1 MFKSI
6 KGTRKAFVLSLFV
19 FGWTAVLL
27 LTSQAGNLDGANQGQ
42 RQMVIDNL
50 NRMPLTFIENQGQL
64 HEDVGFYVQGSDKTI
79 YFTPKGVTFALTGT
93 TADNETPQRWVV
105 KLDFVGANPAV
116 RARGEERQRAIISY
130 FKDRPQDW
138 KTGIPTYGKIAYSEL
153 WPGIDLIYTG
163 TVNKLKYEFVVK
175 PGADPNQ
182 IRLAYRG
189 ATGVSVKEI
198 DQLVITTPLASFG
211 DAEPYAYQEIDG
223 QRVEVPM
230 AYELNGKTSGDVFEY
245 GFDIGIYDRTKPL
258 ILDPA
263 MLVYCGYIGGTGSDM
278 GFAIAVDAEGNAYV
292 TGGTSSTE
300 ASFPEVVG
308 PDLTYNAAGDVF
320 VAKVN
325 VNGTGLVYCGYI
337 GGNDGDAGYGI
348 AVDASGNA
356 YVTGQVKSTQ
366 ASFPVV
372 NGPDLTYN
380 GGEMDAFVAKVN
392 ASGTALTYCGYIGG
406 ADLDWGYGIAVDPS
420 GNAYVTGYTRS
431 TQASF
436 PVAVGPDLSFNGG
449 AGTEDAFV
457 AKVNASGTALSYCGY
472 IGGTATDVGEG
483 IAVDASGYA
492 YVTGYTA
499 STEASFPENVGPDLT
514 QNGASD
520 AFVAKVNANGANLV
534 YCGFIGGASD
544 DDGYGIAVDVLGN
557 AYVTGGTGS
566 SETSFPVVVGPD
578 LTLNSTTDA
587 FVAKVNA
594 SGTGLGYCGYI
605 GGSSSEIG
613 EGIAVDHCGN
623 AYVCGQ
629 TSSTEASFPVVNGP
643 DLTYNGGT
651 SDAFVAKVKADGTAL
666 DYCGYIGGN
675 DNDNAYGIA
684 VDIGRDV
691 CLAGWTWSTEASF
704 PVVVGPDLTHNGGTY
719 DAFVAKISPGPPPVG
734 YWHFNEG
741 SSSTVYDATNNNN
754 DGTITGPGW
763 TWTSGISGSALYFS
777 GGGQFFNGDGV
788 TVPHSSSLDI
798 NGEFTVEAW
807 IKATGSDN
815 YLAIVDKY
823 EYQDP
828 LSKGFT
834 LYLTTGRLRF
844 GIYSAS
850 HGSGNCS
857 GTSDLRDNTWHHVA
871 GTLEDG
877 YIRVYVDCQMEGEA
891 AWTCPPASTTNN
903 LGIGKRLGGHGGY
916 MPFLGNIDEVRIYS
930 SRAKCGDVNADGTV
944 NVNDVVYLINYLFVP
959 GSPAPIPLLAGDAN
973 CDGAVNINDVVYLI
987 NFLFIS
993 GPPPCY

>member
-1 MFKSI
+1 MYKKI
-6 KGTRKAFVLSLFV
+6 LVVVLLV
-19 FGWTAVLL
+19 FGWVALL
-27 LTSQAGNLDGANQGQ
+27 SLPAPAENLEGADQIQ
-42 RQMVIDNL
+42 RQMIVENL
-50 NRMPLTFIENQGQL
+50 NRMPLVFTENQGQL
-64 HEDVGFYVQGSDKTI
+64 HEDVGFYVQGSDKTL

-189 ATGVSVKEI
+189 AAGISVKETG
-198 DQLVITTPLASFG
+198 QLVVTTPLASFG

-263 MLVYCGYIGGTGSDM
+263 VLVYCGYIGGTGSDL
-278 GFAIAVDAEGNAYV
+278 GFAIAVDASSNAYV
-292 TGGTSSTE
+292 TGGTNSTE
-300 ASFPEVVG
+300 ASFPVVVG
-308 PDLTYNAAGDVF
+308 PDLTYNGNGDVF
-320 VAKVN
+320 VAKVKKD
-325 VNGTGLVYCGYI
+325 GTGLVYCGYI
-337 GGNDGDAGYGI
+337 GGNDGEAGYGI

-366 ASFPVV
+366 ASFPVL

-392 ASGTALTYCGYIGG
+392 ASGTALAYCGYIGG
-406 ADLDWGYGIAVDPS
+406 TDLDWGYGIAVDPS
-420 GNAYVTGYTRS
+420 GNAYVTGFTKS
-431 TQASF
+431 TQVSF
-436 PVAVGPDLSFNGG
+436 PVVVGPDLSFNGG
-449 AGTEDAFV
+449 TGTEDAFV

-472 IGGTATDVGEG
+472 IGGTDLDRGEG

-492 YVTGYTA
+492 YVTGYTT
-499 STEASFPENVGPDLT
+499 STEASFPEIVGPDLT
-514 QNGASD
+514 QNGGSD
-520 AFVAKVNANGANLV
+520 AFVAKVNANGVNLV
-534 YCGFIGGASD
+534 YCGFIGGSYD
-544 DDGYGIAVDVLGN
+544 DYGEGIAVDVLGN
-557 AYVTGGTGS
+557 AYVTGDAS
-566 SETSFPVVVGPD
+566 STEASFPVVVGPD
-578 LTLNSTTDA
+578 LTYNGNNDA

-594 SGTGLGYCGYI
+594 GGTGLVYCGYI
-605 GGSSSEIG
+605 GGTGSEIG

-623 AYVCGQ
+623 AYVGGH

-643 DLTYNGGT
+643 DSTYNGGT
-651 SDAFVAKVKADGTAL
+651 SDAFVAKVRMDGTAL

-675 DNDNAYGIA
+675 DNDNGYGIA
-684 VDIGRDV
+684 VDIGRNV
-691 CLAGWTWSTEASF
+691 YLAGWTWSTETSF

-719 DAFVAKISPGPPPVG
+719 DAFVAKVAPGPPPVG
-734 YWHFNEG
+734 YWRFNEG
-741 SSSTVYDATNNNN
+741 SGSTAYDETNNNN
-754 DGTITGPGW
+754 DGTITGA
-763 TWTSGISGSALYFS
+763 TWTTGISGNALYF
-777 GGGQFFNGDGV
+777 NNADV

-798 NGEFTVEAW
+798 NGEFTIEAW
-807 IKATGSDN
+807 IKATGSDD

-823 EYQDP
+823 QYQDP
-828 LSKGFT
+828 IAKGFT
-834 LYLTTGRLRF
+834 LYLNTGRLRLS
-844 GIYSAS
+844 IYSAS
-850 HGSGNCS
+850 QGEGTCI

-871 GTLEDG
+871 GTWDG
-877 YIRVYVDCQMEGEA
+877 SYMRVYVDCQKEGEV

-903 LGIGKRLGGHGGY
+903 LGIGKRLSGWGGY

-930 SRAKCGDVNADGTV
+930 SGRKCGDVNADGTI

-973 CDGAVNINDVVYLI
+973 CDGAVNVNDVVYLI

>member
-1 MFKSI
+1 MYKKI
-6 KGTRKAFVLSLFV
+6 LVVVLLV
-19 FGWTAVLL
+19 FGWVALL
-27 LTSQAGNLDGANQGQ
+27 SLPAPAENLEGADQIQ
-42 RQMVIDNL
+42 RQMIVENL
-50 NRMPLTFIENQGQL
+50 NRMPLVFTENQGQL
-64 HEDVGFYVQGSDKTI
+64 HEDVGFYVQGSDKTL

-189 ATGVSVKEI
+189 AAGISVKETG
-198 DQLVITTPLASFG
+198 QLVVTTPLASFG

-245 GFDIGIYDRTKPL
+245 GFDIGNYDRTKPL

-263 MLVYCGYIGGTGSDM
+263 VLVYCGYIGGTGSDM

-292 TGGTSSTE
+292 TGGTNSTE
-300 ASFPEVVG
+300 ASFPVVVG
-308 PDLTYNAAGDVF
+308 PDLTYNGNGDVF

-325 VNGTGLVYCGYI
+325 ANGTGLVYCGYI
-337 GGNDGDAGYGI
+337 GGNDGEAGYGI

-356 YVTGQVKSTQ
+356 YVTGQVRSTQ
-366 ASFPVV
+366 PSFPVL

-380 GGEMDAFVAKVN
+380 GGDYDAFVAKVN

-406 ADLDWGYGIAVDPS
+406 TDLDWGRGIAVDAS
-420 GNAYVTGYTRS
+420 GNAYVTGWTNS

-436 PVAVGPDLSFNGG
+436 PEVVGPDLTFNGG
-449 AGTEDAFV
+449 EYDAFV

-472 IGGTATDVGEG
+472 IGGTDVDRGAG

-492 YVTGYTA
+492 YVTG
-499 STEASFPENVGPDLT
+499 STSSSQASFPVAIGPDLT
-514 QNGASD
+514 HNGGND
-520 AFVAKVNANGANLV
+520 VFVTKVNASGANLV
-534 YCGFIGGASD
+534 YSGFIGGD
-544 DDGYGIAVDVLGN
+544 NQDYGDGIAVSLSGN
-557 AYVTGGTGS
+557 AYVTG
-566 SETSFPVVVGPD
+566 
-578 LTLNSTTDA
+578 DA
-587 FVAKVNA
+587 A
-594 SGTGLGYCGYI
+594 
-605 GGSSSEIG
+605 
-613 EGIAVDHCGN
+613 
-623 AYVCGQ
+623 
-629 TSSTEASFPVVNGP
+629 STEASFPVVGGP
-643 DLTYNGGT
+643 DLTHNGGYQ
-651 SDAFVAKVKADGTAL
+651 DAFAAKVKADGTAL
-666 DYCGYIGGN
+666 DYCGYIGGT
-675 DNDNAYGIA
+675 DWDEGQGIA
-684 VDIGRDV
+684 VDNCWAYVTGWTESSESSFPVVNGPDLTYNGSRDAFVAKINADGTALDFCGYIGGTDV
-691 CLAGWTWSTEASF
+691 DASFGIGVDLSGNAYVAGHTWSTETSF

-719 DAFVAKISPGPPPVG
+719 DAFVAKIGSGFLARG
-734 YWHFNEG
+734 YWRFNEG
-741 SSSTVYDATNNNN
+741 SGSTAYDATNNNN

-763 TWTSGISGSALYFS
+763 TWTSGISGSALYFN
-777 GGGQFFNGDGV
+777 GGGQFFDGDGV

-798 NGEFTVEAW
+798 NGRFTVEAW

-834 LYLTTGRLRF
+834 LYLNNGNLRLS
-844 GIYSAS
+844 IYSAS
-850 HGSGNCS
+850 HGEGTCI

-871 GTLEDG
+871 GTWDG
-877 YIRVYVDCQMEGEA
+877 DSMRVYVDCQMERKA

-903 LGIGKRLGGHGGY
+903 LGIGKRLSGHGGY

-930 SRAKCGDVNADGTV
+930 SGRKCGDVNADGTI

-973 CDGAVNINDVVYLI
+973 CDGAVNVNDVVYLI